1 VADDDQNTRTL
12 LKELLDPVV
21 EKFTSVSNG
30 ETAIEE
36 RFDTCPHII
45 LMDLEMPEM
54 DGLEATELI
63 REQERERNLS
73 PVPIITQ
80 TAKAMKHVETRCL
93 NAGTDAFMRKP
104 INQRR
109 LYRVF
114 LDVMESDRTD

>member
-12 LKELLDPVV
+12 LKELLDPVAD
-21 EKFTSVSNG
+21 EFTSVSEG
-30 ETAIEE
+30 GHAIEK
-36 RFDTCPHII
+36 RFDTSPHII

-93 NAGTDAFMRKP
+93 KAGADAFMRKP

-109 LYRVF
+109 LYRTV
-114 LDVMESDRTD
+114 LDVMESAGTH